1 MSLCIL
7 IGAHI
12 LVLRLCAKKKGTGVY
27 MYVLSYSIE
36 HVVVIK
42 DCFVEFI
49 YWWEFICELSNPSPF
64 GVCLVHFVRER
75 DEWPF
80 PRDSGLLSLLS
91 FHPLVIWSF
100 SMSWFEQISACL
112 ISFRPI
118 VLHTLFHSPCL
129 HCFSFISIHILYLIF
144 LLHHR
149 YSFATWCYFFLPFH
163 HRYIHIRYLY
173 SSLIHPCWTSLGSRF
188 MRFSAHIAFWYTRVW
203 VWSLGIWA

>member
-1 MSLCIL
+1 
-7 IGAHI
+7 
-12 LVLRLCAKKKGTGVY
+12 

-42 DCFVEFI
+42 DCFVELT
-49 YWWEFICELSNPSPF
+49 YWWEFVCELSNPSPL
-64 GVCLVHFVRER
+64 GVYLVQFVRER

-80 PRDSGLLSLLS
+80 PRDSGLLSILFISSIGDLIIRLDLS
-91 FHPLVIWSF
+91 RSVLVWFLFDPLF
-100 SMSWFEQISACL
+100 F
-112 ISFRPI
+112 
-118 VLHTLFHSPCL
+118 TLFHSPCL
-129 HCFSFISIHILYLIF
+129 HRFSFISIHILYLIF

-188 MRFSAHIAFWYTRVW
+188 MRFSAHIAFWYMRVW